1 MKKHVLILLLTLV
14 ATSVFADDIRF
25 TVSAPS
31 EVEVGDRFQ
40 VQFKVNS
47 KDVSN
52 FSAPN
57 FKGFQVLY
65 GPSQSS
71 SSSMQWINGRMTSSS
86 SITYTYTLLCDKD
99 GTYTIES
106 ASIEHDGKPL
116 KSRPVTIKVHPLG
129 NGESSQP
136 TNPGGQSRR
145 QITRPMTT
153 GSNISTKELFM
164 TATANKTTV
173 YEQEAILLT
182 YKIYTLVNLT
192 QLDGKLPSLN
202 GFQIQELPLPRNK
215 QFQIEQYN
223 GRNYRT
229 VVWSQYLLFPQK
241 SGELVIPSITYEGVV
256 QEVNPNIDPIEAF
269 FNGTGGVIDTKK
281 KITTPRVVINV
292 KPLADKPAGFSGGV
306 GHFTVESSINST
318 SVPANEAINLKV
330 KVKGTG
336 NMKLISTPTVGFPN
350 DFETYDAKV
359 TDNFSIT
366 AAGLQG
372 TREFEY
378 LAVPRIPGEYTIP
391 PVEFVYFDVAAKE
404 YKTVKTDSYTIN
416 VTPGKGGSDKTVA
429 DYTNTQRAV
438 DRIGT
443 DISHIKRG
451 ETVLR
456 SDKETFFAT
465 SYYWLYYII
474 SLAVF
479 GVMVFA
485 ANKMRLNNA
494 NVARSRGK
502 KANKIATKRLKLAA
516 KLLKERK
523 RDEFYDEVMKA
534 LWGYIADKLNMPQ
547 AELNKDNVRMK
558 LEGKDVESVLIDE
571 FIEALNNCEFA
582 RYAPGSDDTAM
593 DAVYDSAMSVISK
606 MENKI
611 K

>member
-1 MKKHVLILLLTLV
+1 MKKHLLIFLLTLV
-14 ATSVFADDIRF
+14 ATSVFADDVRI
-25 TVSAPS
+25 TASAPA

-47 KDVSN
+47 QDVSN

-57 FKGFQVLY
+57 FKGFEVLY

-71 SSSMQWINGRMTSSS
+71 SSSMQWINGNMTKSS
-86 SITYTYTLLCDKD
+86 SITYTYTLLCEKD

-106 ASIEHDGKPL
+106 ASVVHEGKTV
-116 KSRPVTIKVHPLG
+116 KSRPITIKVHPLG
-129 NGESSQP
+129 EGASSRP
-136 TNPGGQSRR
+136 NNPAGASRH
-145 QITRPMTT
+145 QVTRPQTT
-153 GSNISTKELFM
+153 GGGISTKELFM

-215 QFQIEQYN
+215 QFGIEQYN

-256 QEVNPNIDPIEAF
+256 QQVNPNIDPIEAF
-269 FNGTGGVIDTKK
+269 FNGTGGVIDLKK
-281 KITTPRVVINV
+281 KITTPKVVINV
-292 KPLADKPAGFSGGV
+292 KPLADKPAGFSGAV
-306 GHFTVESSINST
+306 GQFSVASSINT
-318 SVPANEAINLKV
+318 TTVPANEAINLKLQ
-330 KVKGTG
+330 VKGTG
-336 NMKLISTPTVGFPN
+336 NMKLIATPEVAFPS

-366 AAGLQG
+366 SAGLKG

-378 LAVPRIPGEYTIP
+378 LAVPRVQGEYTIP
-391 PVEFVYFDVAAKE
+391 PVEFVYFDASAKT
-404 YKTVKTDSYTIN
+404 YKTAKTEPYTIT
-416 VTPGKGGSDKTVA
+416 VTQGKAGSGKTVA
-429 DYTNTQRAV
+429 DFTNTQRAV

-451 ETVLR
+451 DTKLR
-456 SDKETFFAT
+456 SSKETFFAT
-465 SYYWLYYII
+465 SAYWFYYIVA
-474 SLAVF
+474 LVVFVAVAL
-479 GVMVFA
+479 VA
-485 ANKMRLNNA
+485 KKMRLNNA
-494 NVARSRGK
+494 DVARSRGK
-502 KANKIATKRLKLAA
+502 KANKMATKRLKLAA

-523 RDEFYDEVMKA
+523 RGEFYDEVLKA
-534 LWGYIADKLNMPQ
+534 LWGYIADRLNMPQ
-547 AELNKDNVRMK
+547 EQLNKDNIRMQ
-558 LEGKDVESVLIDE
+558 LESKSVEEPLIDE
-571 FIEALNNCEFA
+571 FISALNSCEFA
-582 RYAPGSDDTAM
+582 RYAPGEGDTAM
-593 DAVYDSAMSVISK
+593 DGVYDSAMSVISK
-606 MENKI
+606 MESKI

>member
-1 MKKHVLILLLTLV
+1 MKKHLLILFMMLV
-14 ATSVFADDIRF
+14 ATSVFADDVRI
-25 TVSAPS
+25 TASAPS

-40 VQFKVNS
+40 VQFKVS
-47 KDVSN
+47 SQDISN

-57 FKGFQVLY
+57 FKGFEVLY
-65 GPSQSS
+65 GPSKSS

-86 SITYTYTLLCDKD
+86 SVTYTYTLLCSQE

-106 ASIEHDGKPL
+106 ASVVSDGKTV
-116 KSRPVTIKVHPLG
+116 KSKPITVKVHPLG
-129 NGESSQP
+129 DGSSSQP
-136 TNPGGQSRR
+136 NNPGGQSRQ
-145 QITRPMTT
+145 QITRPLTT
-153 GSNISTKELFM
+153 GGNITTKELFM

-192 QLDGKLPSLN
+192 QLDGKLPSLD

-215 QFQIEQYN
+215 QFKIEQYN

-241 SGELVIPSITYEGVV
+241 SGELVIPSITYEGLV

-269 FNGTGGVIDTKK
+269 FNGTGGVIDMKK
-281 KITTPRVVINV
+281 KITTPKVVINV
-292 KPLADKPAGFSGGV
+292 KPLADKPAGFSSGV
-306 GHFTVESSINST
+306 GQFTVESSINST
-318 SVPANEAINLKV
+318 SVPANEALNLKV

-336 NMKLISTPTVGFPN
+336 NMKLISTPTVEFPH

-391 PVEFVYFDVAAKE
+391 PVKFVYFDVAAKD
-404 YKTVKTDSYTIN
+404 YKTVSTEPYTIT
-416 VTPGKGGSDKTVA
+416 VTQGKAGSNKTVA

-438 DRIGT
+438 DRIAT

-451 ETVLR
+451 DTTLR
-456 SDKETFFAT
+456 NDKETFYAT
-465 SYYWLYYII
+465 SAYWMCYLAAI
-474 SLAVF
+474 AVF
-479 GVMVFA
+479 VIMVLIA
-485 ANKMRLNNA
+485 KKMRLNSA
-494 NVARSRGK
+494 DVARSRGK
-502 KANKIATKRLKLAA
+502 KANKVATKRLKLAA
-516 KLLKERK
+516 RLLGERR
-523 RDEFYDEVMKA
+523 RDEFYDEVLKA
-534 LWGYIADKLNMPQ
+534 LWGYIADRLNMPQ
-547 AELNKDNVRMK
+547 EQLNKDNIRMQ
-558 LEGKDVESVLIDE
+558 LESKSVEDELIDE
-571 FIEALNNCEFA
+571 FIDALNNCEFA

-606 MENKI
+606 MENRI